1 MTLDRD
7 DLRTLAVGTLRLVKA
22 FKHAQDRRSDL
33 DRVTFEILL
42 LVQQRGQVRPSDIA
56 DELNLNPSSITRRM
70 QGLRQAGRIS
80 MSPDPADQRASLIGL
95 TKAGEDVLALFL
107 ERSVDG
113 LEHMLADWRNEDVR
127 RLGDELLRYAEA
139 MCLPK
144 GTDTTDKE

>member
-33 DRVTFEILL
+33 DRVTFEIPL

-70 QGLRQAGRIS
+70 QGLGR
-80 MSPDPADQRASLIGL
+80 RA
-95 TKAGEDVLALFL
+95 AF
-107 ERSVDG
+107 
-113 LEHMLADWRNEDVR
+113 
-127 RLGDELLRYAEA
+127 
-139 MCLPK
+139 P
-144 GTDTTDKE
+144 